1 MDTELVELRERIEN
15 VKAEKVSLEGEKKAV
30 LARLKKDYGVT
41 SISQAEKKLND
52 LEKDI
57 RLNEKRRTM
66 LLQKIDSALREME
79 E

>member
-57 RLNEKRRTM
+57 RLNEKRRTI